1 MAVVLGLVLAGCGGG
16 SGGAPK
22 PATAPD
28 AAGGCSQV
36 DLSRPPAAPV
46 EIRLA
51 HGFVVD
57 EPLWLLEAKPDLTRN
72 RGRWYTQK
80 YTPMR
85 ANEDRFTAFQAGQAD
100 AITSSAPALVK
111 AVAQRVPVKAV
122 ATEIRE
128 AKDGFQTTY
137 IATEGSGIRSMRDLK
152 GKKIGI
158 VDFGSSTDYWA
169 RAAVRRGGFDHTK
182 DAEYVVLP
190 FGAQEEA
197 LRRGQIDVAVMAEP
211 FYTNAKRKGGV
222 VDVFTSLQAT
232 GAEQEPVQ
240 FVTFGE
246 SFIERNPGVVCAWI
260 QDLQA
265 TTDWYLKNLDEAKR
279 VLVEKKFVSVP
290 LESYLESR
298 DYSRPPNAAVDIAA
312 LDRLI
317 VDLANFGVLRDDQR
331 VAAREVTAVGF
342 APTP

>member
-1 MAVVLGLVLAGCGGG
+1 
-16 SGGAPK
+16 
-22 PATAPD
+22 
-28 AAGGCSQV
+28 
-36 DLSRPPAAPV
+36 V
-46 EIRLA
+46 EIRVA

-57 EPLWLLEAKPDLTRN
+57 EPLWLLEAKPELAPN
-72 RGRWYTQK
+72 RGRWYTQR

-111 AVAQRVPVKAV
+111 AVAQRIPVKAV

-128 AKDGFQTTY
+128 AKDGFTTTY
-137 IATEGSGIRSMRDLK
+137 IATEGSGIRAMKDLK

-169 RAAVRRGGFDHTK
+169 RAAVHRGGFDPDK

-211 FYTNAKRKGGV
+211 FYTNATRKGGV

-240 FVTFGE
+240 FVAFGQ
-246 SFIERNPGVVCAWI
+246 SFLDRNPAVVCAWI
-260 QDLQA
+260 ADLQA
-265 TTDWYLKNLDEAKR
+265 TTTWYLHNTDEAKR
-279 VLVEKKFVSVP
+279 VLVDKKFVSVP
-290 LESYLESR
+290 LDSYLASK
-298 DYSRPPNAAVDIAA
+298 DYSRPPNAAVDVAA
-312 LDRLI
+312 LDGLI
-317 VDLANFGVLRDDQR
+317 AQLANFGILRADQR
-331 VAAREVTAVGF
+331 VAARDVTAVGF